1 MLATR
6 SIMELDHP
14 SYGKVQSLGVPIF
27 MSESTARLDSLAPCV
42 GQHSRAVLRDL
53 LGYSEDTIYQL
64 SAAGVVA

>member
-1 MLATR
+1 MSRGGPSFAPIYRLAGEYVGAVFHR
-6 SIMELDHP
+6 
-14 SYGKVQSLGVPIF
+14 
-27 MSESTARLDSLAPCV
+27 LAPCV